1 MANYIL
7 AITGASGSIYALRL
21 LEAFLEKRITT
32 HLVISKPAQVVAQQ
46 ELGRSWTEILEN
58 DYHSSGKSE
67 LLKFWHVDDFSA
79 PIASGSFPSQGMV
92 VVPTS
97 MSTLAGIAQGFS
109 TNLIQRGADI
119 MLKEKKPLVLVPR
132 ETPLSTIHLKN
143 MLTLCQ
149 AGAHIVPP
157 IPAFYNHPR
166 TIDEMIDFI
175 VGRILDVLRIEN
187 QLYQRWGEES
197 GQLIRIGG
205 MLSV

>member
-1 MANYIL
+1 MDNYIL
-7 AITGASGSIYALRL
+7 AVTGASGSIYAVRL
-21 LEAFLEKRITT
+21 LEIFLEKRITT
-32 HLVISKPAQVVAQQ
+32 HLIISKPAQMVAEQ
-46 ELGRSWTEILEN
+46 ELGRSWTEIVEN
-58 DYHSSGKSE
+58 DYQSFGE
-67 LLKFWHVDDFSA
+67 RQLLKFWDVDDFSA

-109 TNLIQRGADI
+109 SNLIQRGADI

-166 TIDEMIDFI
+166 TIDELIDFV
-175 VGRILDVLRIEN
+175 VGRILDVLGIDN
-187 QLYQRWGEES
+187 QLYRRWGGDS
-197 GQLIRIGG
+197 SQLIRIGG
-205 MLSV
+205 VFSV